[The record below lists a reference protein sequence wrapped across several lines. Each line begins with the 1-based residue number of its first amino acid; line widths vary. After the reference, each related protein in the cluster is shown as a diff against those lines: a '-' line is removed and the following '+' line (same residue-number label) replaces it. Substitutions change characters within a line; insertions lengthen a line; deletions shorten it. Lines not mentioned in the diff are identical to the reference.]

1 MNDLNN
7 IKKENSFK
15 VPENYFDNF
24 SKELETRISEEN
36 LKKRFGNKN
45 PFTVPENYF
54 ETFSVKNKRPER
66 KIIKLIT
73 PWLSAA
79 AGIIIIFAL
88 WQFLLNEVETNK
100 HAETNDTLIST
111 QMNFIADNQI
121 QINENDIEYLE
132 PELNAYIDETDASQL
147 YEYANNEN
155 SDDIDIVNTDDE
167 TVYEYF
173 IDYAD
178 DNDYT
183 ELLAEL

>member
-1 MNDLNN
+1 MNNLNN
-7 IKKENSFK
+7 INKENNFK
-15 VPENYFDNF
+15 IPENYFDTF
-24 SKELETRISEEN
+24 SQELETRISEEN
-36 LKKRFGNKN
+36 LKKRFGNKK
-45 PFTVPENYF
+45 PFTVPNNYF
-54 ETFSVKNKRPER
+54 KIFSVKYKKNER
-66 KIIKLIT
+66 KIIKLII

-88 WQFLLNEVETNK
+88 WQFLLTEVNKNK
-100 HAETNDTLIST
+100 HTETNDTLIST
-111 QMNFIADNQI
+111 HLNLIADNQI

-132 PELNAYIDETDASQL
+132 PEINAYIDETDASQL
-147 YEYANNEN
+147 YEYTNNES
-155 SDDIDIVNTDDE
+155 SDDILNTDNE